1 MRPADI
7 EALVVPGRPALRG
20 NLLLTAVKRPDL
32 RANATHSAVRRVS
45 LDGGE
50 AAWTHGPRDSAP
62 AISPDG
68 RWVAFLR
75 AGEGQGADGSPQLHV
90 MPSDGGEARRL
101 TSLHLGAGEPVWAP
115 DSRR

>member
-7 EALVVPGRPALRG
+7 EDLVVPGRPALRG
-20 NLLLTAVKRPDL
+20 NLLLTAVSKPDL
-32 RANATHSAVRRVS
+32 EANAARSSLRRVS

-50 AAWTHGPRDSAP
+50 SAWTHGPRDSAP

-75 AGEGQGADGSPQLHV
+75 AGEGKGAEGSPQLHV

-101 TSLHLGAGEPVWAP
+101 TSLRLGAGEPVWA
-115 DSRR
+115 